1 MATDCPEGGA
11 VTNHPNTDMT
21 MKTFALTLI
30 SAAALAFTACHTGQV
45 KVSSTGKP
53 YELFVVAPAE
63 LWQGPAGDTARAIF
77 SDEVEMINQPEP
89 RFTVFSVPPASYKA
103 TVRKHRNILILRTGA
118 NYAES
123 DMTASYDENSAPQL
137 EVTVTA
143 PSADSMAAFLHT
155 YRSELVKLYE
165 IAERDRFVA
174 RAQKYRDTKIGDLI
188 REKFGFEMSIPQ
200 GYKVRIDTTD
210 FLWISYELPLAAV
223 GFTIYTYPA
232 DTSAARNAAAG
243 NIIAARNGAV
253 MQVPGPSD
261 GSYMTTSTAVLPD
274 QKTLTVN
281 GREWSQVRGFW
292 DVSGDFMGGPFI
304 NYTTYDRALNRMLA
318 IDGYVYSP
326 SPNNNVPMRDYIR
339 QVEAIF
345 MTVRIPK

>member
-1 MATDCPEGGA
+1 
-11 VTNHPNTDMT
+11 
-21 MKTFALTLI
+21 MKIFAFTFL
-30 SAAALAFTACHTGQV
+30 SAAALAFTACHTGDV

-53 YELFVVAPAE
+53 YELFVVAPTE
-63 LWQGPAGDTARAIF
+63 LWQGPAGDTARAVF
-77 SDEVEMINQPEP
+77 ADEVEMINQPEP
-89 RFTVFSVPPASYKA
+89 RFTVYSVPPANYKA
-103 TVRKHRNILILRTGA
+103 TVSKHRNILILKTGSQYPRA
-118 NYAES
+118 
-123 DMTASYDENSAPQL
+123 DMTASYDINSAPQL

-155 YRSELVKLYE
+155 YGSDLVRLYE

-174 RAQKYRDTKIGDLI
+174 RAEKYRDTKIGDLI
-188 REKFGFEMSIPQ
+188 RQKFGFEMSIPK
-200 GYKVRIDTTD
+200 GYRVRLDTTN
-210 FLWISYELPLAAV
+210 FLWISYELPLASI

-232 DTSAARNAAAG
+232 DSSAARNAAAG
-243 NIIAARNGAV
+243 NILAARNAAV

-261 GSYMTTSTAVLPD
+261 GSYMATSDAVLPD

-281 GREWSQVRGFW
+281 DRQWNQVRGFW
-292 DVSGDFMGGPFI
+292 DVKGDFMGGPFI
-304 NYTTYDRALNRMLA
+304 NYTTYEPQRHRMLA

-345 MTVRIPK
+345 MTVRVPK

>member
-1 MATDCPEGGA
+1 
-11 VTNHPNTDMT
+11 
-21 MKTFALTLI
+21 MKKITFALLP
-30 SAAALAFTACHTGQV
+30 ALALAFTACHTGDV

-53 YELFVVAPAE
+53 YELFVVTPAD

-89 RFTVFSVPPASYKA
+89 RFTVYSVPPASYKA
-103 TVRKHRNILILRTGA
+103 TVSKHRNILILRTGA
-118 NYAES
+118 RYAKA
-123 DMTASYDENSAPQL
+123 DMTASYDVNSAPQL

-143 PSADSMAAFLHT
+143 PTADSLAAFLHT

-174 RAQKYRDTKIGDLI
+174 RAERFRDTKISDLI
-188 REKFGFEMSIPQ
+188 REKFGFDMSIPK
-200 GYKVRIDTTD
+200 GYKVRIDTTN
-210 FLWISYELPLAAV
+210 FLWISYELPLASV

-232 DTSAARNAAAG
+232 DSSAARNDAAG
-243 NIIAARNGAV
+243 NIIAARNAAV

-261 GSYMTTSTAVLPD
+261 GSYMTTSSAAMPD

-281 GREWSQVRGFW
+281 GRQWNQVRGFW
-292 DVSGDFMGGPFI
+292 DVMGDFMGGPFI
-304 NYTTYDRALNRMLA
+304 NYTTYDAARNRMLA
-318 IDGYVYSP
+318 IDGYVFSP
-326 SPNNNVPMRDYIR
+326 SPNNNVPMRDYVR

-345 MTVRIPK
+345 MTVRVPK